1 MVKTLILAAALTAAG
16 ALPALAVDVS
26 RSAEI
31 KAPAA
36 TVWSAIG
43 DFCGIANWHP
53 AIEKCEIS
61 TKDGVQM
68 RTLTLK
74 GGGTIVEQQQ
84 DRNDDDLNYRYIIV
98 ESPLPVEDYVST
110 IEVEPIE
117 TGSKVTWSGTFKA
130 KGVDDAKAAEVIA
143 GIYEAGLKG
152 ITDKAK

>member
-16 ALPALAVDVS
+16 AIPALAVDVS

-31 KAPAA
+31 NVPAA

-43 DFCGIANWHP
+43 DFCGIADWHP

-61 TKDGVQM
+61 TKDGAQF

-74 GGGTIVEQQQ
+74 GGGTIFEQLQ
-84 DRNDDDLNYRYIIV
+84 DRDDDDLNYRYIII

-110 IEVEPIE
+110 IEVEPTE
-117 TGSKVTWSGTFKA
+117 SGSKVTWAGTFKA
-130 KGVDDAKAAEVIA
+130 KGVDDDKAAEVIG

-152 ITDKAK
+152 IADKTK